1 MSRTNY
7 LEKVAI
13 VRFYSVPFE
22 QMLAYTLLHV
32 MGHNAGLA
40 DGDRWCQPN
49 VLLSNGRACWSGIM
63 NGGNEICPLNGGC
76 IYNILDAFKGIGW
89 EYMTGKYL
97 PNIHKHFK

>member
-32 MGHNAGLA
+32 MGHNAGINHYGHYVLDSRLDIMRA
-40 DGDRWCQPN
+40 GHSIRTEHGDCAFDIRNAFIGSSLEQ
-49 VLLSNGRACWSGIM
+49 LKSSGFW
-63 NGGNEICPLNGGC
+63 GELH
-76 IYNILDAFKGIGW
+76 
-89 EYMTGKYL
+89 KY
-97 PNIHKHFK
+97 FYQR